1 MIKQPFNT
9 PRRRTRI
16 PTLRPA
22 ARPGWYKRLR
32 QLTAMLRPGDTLKS
46 RHER

>member
-9 PRRRTRI
+9 TRRRARI
-16 PTLRPA
+16 PILRPA

-46 RHER
+46 RRER

>member
-22 ARPGWYKRLR
+22 ARPG
-32 QLTAMLRPGDTLKS
+32 DTLKS